1 MDIIVCIKQVPDT
14 TNIKIDQKKG
24 TLIREGVP
32 SIMNPD
38 DKHALEAA
46 LSLKGD
52 GKITVLSMGP
62 PQAEDALREALA
74 MGADESILLCDIKFA
89 GSDTWATANAIAAAI
104 KKIGKY
110 DLILCGRQAIDGDT
124 AQVGPQMAEQLN
136 LPQVTYVRKIGAKGN
151 KLVIERVLEDGYEI
165 VEANLPALLTC
176 VKEINAPRY
185 PSLLGIQKAYREK
198 EVKTWTAADINI
210 DGSRTGLKS
219 SPTSVFKS
227 FTPQPKGSGVILEG
241 PISDVSKKIIGILK
255 EKEII
260 QEF

>member
-1 MDIIVCIKQVPDT
+1 MDIIVCAKQVPDT
-14 TNIKIDQKKG
+14 TNIKIDPKKG

-46 LSLKGD
+46 LNLKKD
-52 GKITVLSMGP
+52 GKVTVLSMGP

-74 MGADESILLCDIKFA
+74 MGADEAILLCDIKFA

-104 KKIGKY
+104 KKIGNY

-136 LPQVTYVRKIGAKGN
+136 LPQVTYVRKIEANGN
-151 KLVIERVLEDGYEI
+151 KLTVERVLEDGYEI

-185 PSLLGIQKAYREK
+185 PNLLGIQRAYREK
-198 EVKTWTAADINI
+198 KVKTWTAADV
-210 DGSRTGLKS
+210 DADESKVGLTS
-219 SPTSVFKS
+219 SPTNVVKS

-241 PISDVSKKIIGILK
+241 SISDVSKKIIGILK